1 MLGERFLLHRGSG
14 QAMKNFWQEDDEIY
28 KLVPLTAKTIESA
41 EEKLQ
46 VKFPKSYI
54 KLLKKQNGGYIYN
67 NAFPCGVPTSWADDH
82 INVDHILGIGE
93 EEGVVESEYLINEW
107 GLPKNIVVF
116 SGDGHT
122 WVAFDYRKTKSE
134 PPIIYVDVEADQIIE
149 LAPDFESFL
158 EELYV
163 NEKELEDEVE
173 LDDTDYE
180 QRKKSW
186 SLDDLKSAL
195 STTNQREVF
204 SALNYLAENRKG
216 NETFIE
222 QSMIDLL
229 QSPVLEIKEA
239 AANFANEFYKRGV
252 FSSEGVEEMISIIKR
267 DNEIAYY
274 VEMFFRQKR

>member
-1 MLGERFLLHRGSG
+1 
-14 QAMKNFWQEDDEIY
+14 MKNFWQEDDETY
-28 KLVPLTAKTIESA
+28 KLVPLTAKIIESA

-54 KLLKKQNGGYIYN
+54 KLLKKQNGGYIYY
-67 NAFPCGVPTSWADDH
+67 NAFPCDVPTSWADDH

-93 EEGVVESEYLINEW
+93 EEGVVKSEYLINEW

-122 WVAFDYRKTKSE
+122 WIAFDYRKKKSE

-149 LAPDFESFL
+149 LASDFESFL
-158 EELYV
+158 EGLYV
-163 NEKELEDEVE
+163 NETELEDEVE

-180 QRKKSW
+180 QGKRNW

-195 STTNQREVF
+195 STTNQREIIP
-204 SALNYLAENRKG
+204 ALNYLSENRKG

-222 QSMIDLL
+222 QSMIELL
-229 QSPVLEIKEA
+229 QSPVLEIKEV
-239 AANFANEFYKRGV
+239 AANYANEFYKRGV
-252 FSSEGVEEMISIIKR
+252 FSSEGVKEMISIIKR